1 MGRRP
6 GAGCVAGGVVASFL
20 GINLGINTR
29 QTGDI

>member
-6 GAGCVAGGVVASFL
+6 GAGCVAGGVAAFSL

>member
-6 GAGCVAGGVVASFL
+6 GAGCVVGGVVAFSL
-20 GINLGINTR
+20 GINLGMNTR